1 MTETWLN
8 DNILDLDN
16 YWILRTDR
24 DITSTNKSQGGGLLF
39 YIYDKWCN
47 DGTIVSTHLERTL
60 ETMAIKQ

>member
-24 DITSTNKSQGGGLLF
+24 DIHQPINHKVEACYF
-39 YIYDKWCN
+39 IYMIS
-47 DGTIVSTHLERTL
+47 GAMMVR
-60 ETMAIKQ
+60 